1 MGFPSKVSAVYIM
14 PLLRLP
20 LCGMASTWPP
30 VFFAYASMYFQRSAG
45 SWLSKVEKGTTW
57 FTRSAPSRKMTVR

>member
-30 VFFAYASMYFQRSAG
+30 VFFAYASIYFQRSAG

-57 FTRSAPSRKMTVR
+57 FTWSALSRKMTVR